1 MKSLVLKNK
10 EIYPT
15 AEVLE
20 NALKESYPSYVEFS
34 NQLIELGMV
43 QEWNY
48 YNDGKAWLCKLLLKK
63 KNLGWL
69 YIYDGY
75 FNISC
80 FFMEKHL
87 AAINDLDID
96 EQIKATLFQAKP
108 TNKLMPLTVRI
119 KTSGQLPDAIKIL
132 LFKKGLK

>member
-1 MKSLVLKNK
+1 METLVLKNK
-10 EIYPT
+10 EILPT
-15 AEVLE
+15 PKVLE
-20 NALKESYPSYVEFS
+20 NALKESYPTYVEFS
-34 NQLIELGMV
+34 NQLTELGMV

-80 FFMEKHL
+80 FFMEKHTT
-87 AAINDLDID
+87 AISELDID
-96 EQIKATLFQAKP
+96 EQIKTAFIQAKP
-108 TNKLMPLTVRI
+108 AGKLMPLTVRI
-119 KTSGQLPDAIKIL
+119 KTIGQLPDALKIIG
-132 LFKKGLK
+132 FKKGLK